1 MKATSESVTPR
12 ERVVARAVYLA
23 SGYFKNPDHESL
35 TRQAREYY
43 DANHER
49 TATDIAYLV
58 VRNFQGGLPL

>member
-1 MKATSESVTPR
+1 MATETMSQR

-23 SGYFKNPDHESL
+23 AGYFKNPDHDSL

-43 DANHER
+43 DADKNR

-58 VRNFQGGLPL
+58 VRNFQARLPL